1 MHDKHHKSKFQIN
14 WENIQNISGNVNLKI
29 VKSSFKKKK
38 KKDHYSKREM
48 SKTNK
53 LGAQKKKKISQYT
66 YKSNSTSLGLRVINN
81 IGKIPL
87 TVYHINNIFES
98 WDHPVVIEAQ
108 GNKHSHLKY
117 NLTIT
122 ISNFKTHI
130 TFVPE
135 NISQIFFHK
144 GSMLQS

>member
-1 MHDKHHKSKFQIN
+1 
-14 WENIQNISGNVNLKI
+14 
-29 VKSSFKKKK
+29 
-38 KKDHYSKREM
+38 M
-48 SKTNK
+48 SKQTWSSEE
-53 LGAQKKKKISQYT
+53 KKISQYT
-66 YKSNSTSLGLRVINN
+66 YKSNSTSLRLREINN

-87 TVYHINNIFES
+87 TAYHINNIFES
-98 WDHPVVIEAQ
+98 WDHPVFIEAQ
-108 GNKHSHLKY
+108 GNKHY

-144 GSMLQS
+144 GSILQS

>member
-1 MHDKHHKSKFQIN
+1 M
-14 WENIQNISGNVNLKI
+14 EL
-29 VKSSFKKKK
+29 
-38 KKDHYSKREM
+38 RR
-48 SKTNK
+48 
-53 LGAQKKKKISQYT
+53 KKKISQYT

-98 WDHPVVIEAQ
+98 WDHPVLIEAQ

-144 GSMLQS
+144 GSILQS

>member
-1 MHDKHHKSKFQIN
+1 
-14 WENIQNISGNVNLKI
+14 
-29 VKSSFKKKK
+29 
-38 KKDHYSKREM
+38 M

-53 LGAQKKKKISQYT
+53 LGAQKKNKISQYT
-66 YKSNSTSLGLRVINN
+66 YKSDSTSLGLREINN

-87 TVYHINNIFES
+87 PVYHINNIFES
-98 WDHPVVIEAQ
+98 WDHPVLIEAW
-108 GNKHSHLKY
+108 GNKHSHLRY

-135 NISQIFFHK
+135 NMPQVIFSQVLNITVL
-144 GSMLQS
+144 SVQQVPATN